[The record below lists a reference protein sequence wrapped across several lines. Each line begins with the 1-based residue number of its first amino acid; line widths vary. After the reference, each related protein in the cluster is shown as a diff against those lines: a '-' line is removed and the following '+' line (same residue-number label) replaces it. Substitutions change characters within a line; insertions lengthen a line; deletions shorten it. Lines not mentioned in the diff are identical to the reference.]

1 MGISMRVK
9 NKMLRFLFFCIF
21 FNLISCSLVGPDYK
35 RPDINLPNTYHQE
48 INKDN
53 VLTDLNMWW
62 KLYQDPALNELM
74 DKALVKN
81 TDINAAIARVEE
93 SDAYLK
99 EIDAALLPEVNLTSQ
114 ASRTKSTTTGATTFG
129 RPIKKDYLI
138 RVGTSFELDFW
149 GKLRRAKESA
159 RAEYLASQF
168 SKDTVELTLQS
179 LLASNYLLLRSTDS
193 QILALKANVKYRE
206 ENLALTKKRL
216 EGGLV
221 SALDVHQAEAAF
233 NNLSAQ
239 LSDVMRQREIIF
251 NQLAVLSG
259 DMNLVISE
267 LTIDTLITPPTPPS
281 GLPSSLLEAR
291 PDVREAEQMMIAA
304 NANIG
309 VAKAALFPTISLTAN
324 FGAQSAALSNLN
336 KSGSDIWGAG
346 LGLSLPIFDSGRV
359 RAKIDQATAKQKQAL
374 SYYESSVQNA
384 FKEVNNALVSLKEY
398 TEQENDL
405 KLTQDAAK
413 KAMGIASNRYKAG
426 YSSYM
431 EYLDAQRVFNDASIA
446 YIQKR
451 QLRLMAS
458 VELFKS
464 LGGGWQSQIQ

>member
-1 MGISMRVK
+1 M
-9 NKMLRFLFFCIF
+9 RFLFFCIF
-21 FNLISCSLVGPDYK
+21 FSLISCSLVGPDYK

-74 DKALVKN
+74 DKALIKN

-413 KAMGIASNRYKAG
+413 KAMDIASNRYKAG